1 LFSSV
6 AAVIPTLGAGQ
17 SDYAMANA
25 FMDYY
30 AQAHGK
36 SSPITSVQ
44 WPSWRETGF
53 GEAKSQAY
61 LNTGLLSITDEEG
74 LAFLDKI
81 LESRQIPVLLPAMVE
96 QSRFEAGAL
105 MQSELTTSVVQEQRR
120 EKNSLENSPRRFE
133 NPGDSV
139 PGLEVDATDN
149 LHLTAFLK
157 QLF

>member
-1 LFSSV
+1 
-6 AAVIPTLGAGQ
+6 
-17 SDYAMANA
+17 
-25 FMDYY
+25 
-30 AQAHGK
+30 
-36 SSPITSVQ
+36 
-44 WPSWRETGF
+44 
-53 GEAKSQAY
+53 AY

-157 QLF
+157 QLFETELKLKPGQMDERTPYADYGADSILLAQILQKIKQKLA